1 MHKLASFGQKPRSIN
16 QSNFYMNIPDSKLFS
31 LIPDLKTPV
40 VSYTY
45 LHQFDST
52 KGTFQ
57 SRFFRIKLGRNK
69 NRVSNFRG
77 KISAKREIW
86 IDSKNRFPHK
96 TECIKLSKFSFHCL
110 PCFEKH
116 FHARSCE
123 QQIFVSEN
131 RTIFFVKKIGLH
143 YAWIFEAY
151 FPPKLF
157 SIRKK
162 LHIYINFRSILQERS
177 RPRINTPYRFSIKP
191 SLKRAGQSN
200 FDDGTTSPTTFFVQI
215 LALWNHVSMYLEYGG
230 S

>member
-1 MHKLASFGQKPRSIN
+1 
-16 QSNFYMNIPDSKLFS
+16 MNIPDSKLFS

-77 KISAKREIW
+77 KIFAKREIW

-96 TECIKLSKFSFHCL
+96 IYQTFKIFFPLS
-110 PCFEKH
+110 PMFEKH
-116 FHARSCE
+116 FHISSIVRTTNFHISESHYILRQEDWIALCMDI
-123 QQIFVSEN
+123 QGIFP
-131 RTIFFVKKIGLH
+131 
-143 YAWIFEAY
+143 
-151 FPPKLF
+151 PPKLF

-200 FDDGTTSPTTFFVQI
+200 FDYGTISPTTFFVQI

>member
-1 MHKLASFGQKPRSIN
+1 
-16 QSNFYMNIPDSKLFS
+16 MNIPDSKLFS

-77 KISAKREIW
+77 KISAKLW
-86 IDSKNRFPHK
+86 NMNRFEKSISAQNISNFQNFLSIVSHVRK
-96 TECIKLSKFSFHCL
+96 TF
-110 PCFEKH
+110 P
-116 FHARSCE
+116 RSIVRTTNFRISESHYILRQEDWIALCMDI
-123 QQIFVSEN
+123 QGIFP
-131 RTIFFVKKIGLH
+131 
-143 YAWIFEAY
+143 
-151 FPPKLF
+151 PPKLF

-162 LHIYINFRSILQERS
+162 LHFYINFRSILQERS

>member
-77 KISAKREIW
+77 KISTKLW
-86 IDSKNRFPHK
+86 NMNRFEKSISAQNGIYQTFKIFFP
-96 TECIKLSKFSFHCL
+96 LS
-110 PCFEKH
+110 PMFEKH

-123 QQIFVSEN
+123 QQISVSQN

-143 YAWIFEAY
+143 YAWIFKAF
-151 FPPKLF
+151 FPPQNYSPFGKN
-157 SIRKK
+157 
-162 LHIYINFRSILQERS
+162 YISILTFVSFCRKD
-177 RPRINTPYRFSIKP
+177 PDLGLIHRIDFP
-191 SLKRAGQSN
+191 
-200 FDDGTTSPTTFFVQI
+200 
-215 LALWNHVSMYLEYGG
+215 
-230 S
+230 

>member
-69 NRVSNFRG
+69 NRVFNFRG
-77 KISAKREIW
+77 KISTKLW
-86 IDSKNRFPHK
+86 NMNRFEKSISAQNGIYQTFKIFFP
-96 TECIKLSKFSFHCL
+96 LS
-110 PCFEKH
+110 PTFEKH
-116 FHARSCE
+116 FHAWSCE
-123 QQIFVSEN
+123 QQISVSQN

-143 YAWIFEAY
+143 YAWIFKAF
-151 FPPKLF
+151 FPPQNYSPFGKN
-157 SIRKK
+157 
-162 LHIYINFRSILQERS
+162 YISILTFVPFCRKD
-177 RPRINTPYRFSIKP
+177 PDLGLIHRIDFP
-191 SLKRAGQSN
+191 
-200 FDDGTTSPTTFFVQI
+200 
-215 LALWNHVSMYLEYGG
+215 
-230 S
+230 

>member
-77 KISAKREIW
+77 KISAKLW
-86 IDSKNRFPHK
+86 NMNRFEKSISAQNISNFQNFLSIVSHVRK
-96 TECIKLSKFSFHCL
+96 TFPRSIVRTTNFH
-110 PCFEKH
+110 
-116 FHARSCE
+116 
-123 QQIFVSEN
+123 ISES
-131 RTIFFVKKIGLH
+131 H
-143 YAWIFEAY
+143 YILRQEDWIALCMDIRGI
-151 FPPKLF
+151 FPPK
-157 SIRKK
+157 II
-162 LHIYINFRSILQERS
+162 LHSEKI
-177 RPRINTPYRFSIKP
+177 T
-191 SLKRAGQSN
+191 
-200 FDDGTTSPTTFFVQI
+200 
-215 LALWNHVSMYLEYGG
+215 YLY
-230 S
+230 

>member
-77 KISAKREIW
+77 KISAKLW
-86 IDSKNRFPHK
+86 NMNRFEKSISAQNISNFQNFLSIVSHVRKTFPHFLDCANNK
-96 TECIKLSKFSFHCL
+96 FPHLRIALYSSSRRLDCIMHGYSRHFS
-110 PCFEKH
+110 
-116 FHARSCE
+116 
-123 QQIFVSEN
+123 
-131 RTIFFVKKIGLH
+131 
-143 YAWIFEAY
+143 
-151 FPPKLF
+151 PPK
-157 SIRKK
+157 II
-162 LHIYINFRSILQERS
+162 LHSEKI
-177 RPRINTPYRFSIKP
+177 
-191 SLKRAGQSN
+191 
-200 FDDGTTSPTTFFVQI
+200 TF
-215 LALWNHVSMYLEYGG
+215 LY
-230 S
+230 

>member
-77 KISAKREIW
+77 KIFAKREIW

-96 TECIKLSKFSFHCL
+96 TKYIKLSKFSFHCL
-110 PCFEKH
+110 PRSKNISTLDRANNKFPYLRIALYSSSRRLDCIMHGYSRH
-116 FHARSCE
+116 FSP
-123 QQIFVSEN
+123 QNYSPFGKN
-131 RTIFFVKKIGLH
+131 
-143 YAWIFEAY
+143 
-151 FPPKLF
+151 
-157 SIRKK
+157 
-162 LHIYINFRSILQERS
+162 YISILTFVPFCRKD
-177 RPRINTPYRFSIKP
+177 PDLGLIHRIDFP
-191 SLKRAGQSN
+191 
-200 FDDGTTSPTTFFVQI
+200 
-215 LALWNHVSMYLEYGG
+215 
-230 S
+230 

>member
-1 MHKLASFGQKPRSIN
+1 
-16 QSNFYMNIPDSKLFS
+16 MNIPDSKLFS

-69 NRVSNFRG
+69 NRVFNFRG
-77 KISAKREIW
+77 KISTKLW
-86 IDSKNRFPHK
+86 NMNRFEKSISAQNGIYQTFKIFFP
-96 TECIKLSKFSFHCL
+96 LS
-110 PCFEKH
+110 PMFEKH
-116 FHARSCE
+116 FHISSIVRTTNFHISESHYILRQEDWIALCMDI
-123 QQIFVSEN
+123 QGIFP
-131 RTIFFVKKIGLH
+131 
-143 YAWIFEAY
+143 
-151 FPPKLF
+151 PPKLF

-162 LHIYINFRSILQERS
+162 LHFYINFRSILQERS

>member
-77 KISAKREIW
+77 KISAKLW
-86 IDSKNRFPHK
+86 NMNRFEKSISAQNISNFQNFLSIVSHVRK
-96 TECIKLSKFSFHCL
+96 TF
-110 PCFEKH
+110 P
-116 FHARSCE
+116 RS
-123 QQIFVSEN
+123 IV
-131 RTIFFVKKIGLH
+131 RTT
-143 YAWIFEAY
+143 
-151 FPPKLF
+151 
-157 SIRKK
+157 
-162 LHIYINFRSILQERS
+162 NFRIWESHYILRQEDWIALCMDIRG
-177 RPRINTPYRFSIKP
+177 IFSPKI
-191 SLKRAGQSN
+191 
-200 FDDGTTSPTTFFVQI
+200 I
-215 LALWNHVSMYLEYGG
+215 LHSEKITYLY
-230 S
+230 

>member
-1 MHKLASFGQKPRSIN
+1 
-16 QSNFYMNIPDSKLFS
+16 MNIPDSKLFS

-77 KISAKREIW
+77 KIFAKREIW

-96 TECIKLSKFSFHCL
+96 IYQTFKIFFPLS
-110 PCFEKH
+110 PTFEKH

-123 QQIFVSEN
+123 QQISVSQN

-143 YAWIFEAY
+143 YAWIFEAF

-200 FDDGTTSPTTFFVQI
+200 FDYGTISPTTFFVQI

>member
-1 MHKLASFGQKPRSIN
+1 
-16 QSNFYMNIPDSKLFS
+16 MNIPDSKLFS

-77 KISAKREIW
+77 KIFAKREIW

-96 TECIKLSKFSFHCL
+96 IYQTFKIFFPLS
-110 PCFEKH
+110 PTFEKH

-123 QQIFVSEN
+123 QQISVSEN

-143 YAWIFEAY
+143 YAWIFEAF

-200 FDDGTTSPTTFFVQI
+200 FDYGTTSPTTFFVQI